1 MAEPQSTLVP
11 SKTGSP
17 GERILKIQ
25 ADLLRK
31 EKFLEVLDAETV
43 NSWQVNWAVLEDL
56 EIPLADPRKTSSMRY
71 VFSHLKIYSQKATS
85 DQFFKLYS

>member
-56 EIPLADPRKTSSMRY
+56 ETPPKPSELCNKAHY
-71 VFSHLKIYSQKATS
+71 QKHMN
-85 DQFFKLYS
+85 Q

>member
-1 MAEPQSTLVP
+1 MTEPQSTQVP

-17 GERILKIQ
+17 GERILQLQ

-43 NSWQVNWAVLEDL
+43 NSWQVNWAVLGDST
-56 EIPLADPRKTSSMRY
+56 IPLANPLKTSSMRY
-71 VFSHLKIYSQKATS
+71 VFSRLQTYSHHQLLS
-85 DQFFKLYS
+85 S

>member
-1 MAEPQSTLVP
+1 MTEPQSTQVP

-17 GERILKIQ
+17 GERILQIQ

-43 NSWQVNWAVLEDL
+43 NSWQVNWAVLGNL
-56 EIPLADPRKTSSMRY
+56 KIPLAQDFLDASCALP
-71 VFSHLKIYSQKATS
+71 FAKICSGCHQ
-85 DQFFKLYS
+85 